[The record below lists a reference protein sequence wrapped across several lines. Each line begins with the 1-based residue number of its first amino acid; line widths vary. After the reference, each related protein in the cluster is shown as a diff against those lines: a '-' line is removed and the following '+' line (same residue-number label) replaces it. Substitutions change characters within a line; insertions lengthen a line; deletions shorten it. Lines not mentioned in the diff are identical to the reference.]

1 MQPLLTLDRVSLA
14 YGTHVLLDQADL
26 TLHPGRRIAL
36 LGRNG
41 AGKSTL
47 MRLIAGEVAAD
58 DGSVWHRPGSR
69 VSLLDQPLPP
79 MSDETVHDFVAG
91 GLGEEADL
99 IRRFHALSVSD
110 READMAE
117 LGRVQEQLDAVDGW
131 SMEQR
136 ITQTLTRLELDGE
149 QTLAAL
155 SGGWRRRAALAR
167 ALVSEPDLLLLDEPT
182 NHLDIVSIQWL
193 EQTLKAFEGTLVF
206 VTHDRAFLRNLA
218 TDILELDRGRLTL
231 WPGDYDQYE
240 RDREHRLEVEAR
252 HNEAFDKKLA
262 EEERWIRQGI
272 KARRTRNEG
281 RVRALKA
288 MREERARRREVT
300 GEARFD
306 VQEAERSGKLVLE
319 ARGLHHQ
326 QGDWALKPLD
336 LKVMRGDKLALLGP
350 NGCGKTTLLRLL
362 LGEIEADGGK
372 LRHGT
377 KLEVAYFDQQRADLK
392 PGQTA
397 MDYVSQGR
405 DFIDVNGKPIHVI
418 SYLSDFLFT
427 PEQVRAPIDKL
438 SGGESNRLMLA
449 RLFSQPAN
457 LLVLDEPT
465 NDLDLET
472 LDLLEDRL
480 VDYDGTLLVVSHDRD
495 FIDQVA
501 TSTLVF
507 EGGGRVR
514 EYVGGF
520 SDWLRQGPGFD
531 VWRPQS
537 AAADQSTVSDS
548 AASKTDKKAGKQRPG
563 KLSYKLQRELDAL
576 PAQIEA
582 LENRL
587 AEYQEEV
594 GDPGFYQQDQETIRE
609 RLQVME
615 AAEKELESLTE
626 RWMELEE
633 QREAGG

>member
-79 MSDETVHDFVAG
+79 MSNETVHDFVAG
-91 GLGEEADL
+91 GLGKEADL

-110 READMAE
+110 RDADMAE

-149 QTLAAL
+149 QTLSAL

-326 QGDWALKPLD
+326 QGDWELKPLD

-377 KLEVAYFDQQRADLK
+377 KLEVAYFDQQRADLE

-507 EGGGRVR
+507 EGGGRVQ

-537 AAADQSTVSDS
+537 AAAANT
-548 AASKTDKKAGKQRPG
+548 TDTATPKPRTATPAKRPG

-587 AEYQEEV
+587 AEYQAEV
-594 GDPGFYQQDQETIRE
+594 GDPDFYQQDQETIRE
-609 RLQVME
+609 RLQAME